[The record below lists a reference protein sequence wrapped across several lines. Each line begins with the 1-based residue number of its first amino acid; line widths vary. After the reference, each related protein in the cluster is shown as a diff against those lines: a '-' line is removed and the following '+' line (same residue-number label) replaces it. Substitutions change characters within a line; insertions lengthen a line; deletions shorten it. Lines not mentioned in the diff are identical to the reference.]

1 MAGRSSLLKQEVVRA
16 RSGGSCAEKYVPTV
30 VHYWRVS
37 ALVRDVYWTGSIVS
51 ESYRLVENRSR
62 RLWPCVQQRAAA
74 RICEYQLTAHLHAS
88 SQA

>member
-62 RLWPCVQQRAAA
+62 RLGGVMQVAGCGPLVAMCSTT
-74 RICEYQLTAHLHAS
+74 CCCPYL
-88 SQA
+88 